1 MNILYRAIENTNQR
15 YINTKM
21 VLSIMTEK
29 QIHIRISE
37 EMYQELMNYMK
48 MNGITIPSR
57 AIVQLLSQALHK
69 ESLSPVM
76 VSEIPS
82 TDIIET
88 MSPEQKQ
95 ILKQLEMCQ
104 EQIKIK
110 DQQIMGL
117 VAAQAQASKNA
128 KQIVRFFTK
137 ML

>member
-1 MNILYRAIENTNQR
+1 
-15 YINTKM
+15 
-21 VLSIMTEK
+21 
-29 QIHIRISE
+29 
-37 EMYQELMNYMK
+37 
-48 MNGITIPSR
+48 
-57 AIVQLLSQALHK
+57 
-69 ESLSPVM
+69 
-76 VSEIPS
+76 
-82 TDIIET
+82 

-117 VAAQAQASKNA
+117 VAAQTQASKNA